1 MKKVSYEVS
10 YDYCG
15 GHLRT
20 GARFDTYSEA
30 KANFEEAKKDADNT
44 EISIVEYV
52 SEKKFF
58 KTVIKS
64 ITEIE
69 DCENH

>member
-20 GARFDTYSEA
+20 SAQFDTYSEA
-30 KANFEEAKKDADNT
+30 KANFEQAKKDADNT
-44 EISIVEYV
+44 DISIIERVF
-52 SEKKFF
+52 EKKFF
-58 KTVIKS
+58 KTTIKS

-69 DCENH
+69 YYENY